1 MSTHNIE
8 ISWFQK
14 FAEANPFIKRFSFGE
29 PSTIDLGKE
38 GEYPIMHVQYNGTT
52 YGEKSVSSAYAITLL
67 DLPIDID
74 NKVIN
79 QREVISDMRQVA
91 EDILAAIQN
100 GDGGIFP
107 SKVSFENPNITI
119 FTEDY
124 TNVLS
129 GVQLDLNLT
138 YPFLYNFCISP
149 LGTGTETPNIPSTE
163 YSTGRIR
170 ISQEEVELGYAR
182 ELNFDDTFEVTL
194 IGNIAYITAL
204 GGGGGGGGSTW
215 FDGAGV
221 PSSGTG
227 SNGDYYLNTTNGDV
241 YNKSAG
247 TWSVVGNIKGPQG
260 DAGPAIE
267 LQVNATHIQWR
278 VVGDPT
284 WIDLIALSSIT
295 GADGA
300 DGREVELRV
309 SSNILQWRY
318 VGDASWTNL
327 IDLATLV
334 GTQIQSDWNQTD
346 NTQVDF
352 IKNKP
357 TIPSTTG
364 FVPYTG
370 ANADLDMGTHNV
382 TADHITLNV
391 NPSGA
396 GYVVGTTQWNNTLG
410 SSETLLKGG
419 NVTLKNGVDLVA
431 RIVNKVTPN
440 TTLTKAAYQAVRVS
454 GATGGRLSVALA
466 QANNDANSA
475 DTIGLVTETIATNQE
490 GFIIVVGQL
499 LDVNTTGSLQGETW
513 VDGDVLY
520 LSPTTAGAIT
530 KVKPTG
536 NGHIVV
542 IGYVEY
548 AHSSQGSIYVKV
560 MNGWE
565 LDELHDVNITSVAN
579 NQVLRYNSTS
589 QLWVND
595 SIPTVL
601 GYTPVT
607 DARTIT
613 IDGTTLDLSANRTF
627 ATTGSRQSASVNI
640 LTLQVGASTN
650 TFTAIATCTP
660 SAFNASEIVRQ
671 SVFGTDVSFTRLT
684 FVTQGVP
691 QSATGSL
698 TIVLRVNGVDSA
710 LSFTVL
716 PLTVPGV
723 FTVTGTVAVGATDR
737 VSIRCQNAA
746 TVNSMSI
753 VAITTTFTI

>member
-14 FAEANPFIKRFSFGE
+14 FAEANPFIKRFSFGD
-29 PSTIDLGKE
+29 PSGIDLGKE

-149 LGTGTETPNIPSTE
+149 LGTGTEEPNIPSTE

-182 ELNFDDTFEVTL
+182 ELNFDDTFEVSL
-194 IGNIAYITAL
+194 VGNIAYITAL

-227 SNGDYYLNTTNGDV
+227 INGDYYLNTTNGDV
-241 YNKSAG
+241 YRKSSG

-260 DAGPAIE
+260 DDGADGPAIE

-278 VVGDPT
+278 VVGAAT

-295 GADGA
+295 GS

-327 IDLATLV
+327 IDLTTL
-334 GTQIQSDWNQTD
+334 TA
-346 NTQVDF
+346 
-352 IKNKP
+352 
-357 TIPSTTG
+357 G

-370 ANADLDMGTHNV
+370 ATADLDMGTHNV

-391 NPSGA
+391 SPSGA
-396 GYVVGTTQWNNTLG
+396 GYVVGSTKWNNTLG

-419 NVTLKNGVDLVA
+419 NVSLKNGVDLVA

-440 TTLTKAAYQAVRVS
+440 TTLTKAAYQVVRVS
-454 GATGGRLSVALA
+454 GATGGRLSVNLA
-466 QANNDANSA
+466 QANNDNNSA
-475 DTIGLVTETIATNQE
+475 DTIGVVTETIATNQE
-490 GFIIVVGQL
+490 GFILCVGQL
-499 LDVNTTGSLQGETW
+499 ENINTTGSLQGETW

-520 LSPTTAGAIT
+520 LSPTTPGAIT

-548 AHSSQGSIYVKV
+548 AHVNNGSIYVKV

-565 LDELHDVNITSVAN
+565 LDELHDVDIISPAN

-607 DARTIT
+607 QARTIT
-613 IDGTTLDLSANRTF
+613 IDGTTLDLSADRTF
-627 ATTGSRQSASVNI
+627 TTTGSRQSASLNMVSLNVAAN
-640 LTLQVGASTN
+640 TTTFASIVT
-650 TFTAIATCTP
+650 TTP
-660 SAFNASEIVRQ
+660 SAFNTENVRQ
-671 SVFGTDVSFTRLT
+671 IAFGTAISFNRLT
-684 FVTQGVP
+684 IITNNAQT
-691 QSATGSL
+691 ATGNLVFTLRVAGADTSLSL
-698 TIVLRVNGVDSA
+698 TIVAGSA
-710 LSFTVL
+710 G
-716 PLTVPGV
+716 GV
-723 FTVTGTVAVGATDR
+723 FTASSTVSVGATDR
-737 VSIRCQNAA
+737 VAVKVQNTSTTVGSA
-746 TVNSMSI
+746 TITSMS
-753 VAITTTFTI
+753 TLFTI

>member
-14 FAEANPFIKRFSFGE
+14 FAEANPFIKRFSFGD
-29 PSTIDLGKE
+29 PSGIDLGKE

-74 NKVIN
+74 NKTIN

-91 EDILAAIQN
+91 EDILSAIRN

-107 SKVSFENPNITI
+107 TNVSFENPNITI

-149 LGTGTETPNIPSTE
+149 LGTGTEAPNLPSTE

-241 YNKSAG
+241 YRKTSG

-260 DAGPAIE
+260 NAGADGADGPAIE
-267 LQVNATHIQWR
+267 LQVSATHIQWR
-278 VVGDPT
+278 VVGDAT
-284 WIDLIALSSIT
+284 WINLIALSSIT
-295 GADGA
+295 GADG
-300 DGREVELRV
+300 REVELQV
-309 SSNILQWRY
+309 ATNILQWRY
-318 VGDASWTNL
+318 VGDVAWTNL
-327 IDLATLV
+327 IDLSTL
-334 GTQIQSDWNQTD
+334 
-346 NTQVDF
+346 
-352 IKNKP
+352 
-357 TIPSTTG
+357 G

-370 ANADLDMGTHNV
+370 ANADLDMGTFNI
-382 TADHITLNV
+382 TADHIALNV

-396 GYVVGTTQWNNTLG
+396 GYVVGSTRWNNTIG

-419 NVTLKNGVDLVA
+419 NVSLKNGVDLVA

-454 GATGGRLSVALA
+454 GATGGRLSVQLA
-466 QANNDANSA
+466 QANTDSNSA
-475 DTIGLVTETIATNQE
+475 DTIGLVTESIATNQE

-499 LDVNTTGSLQGETW
+499 SDINTTGSLQGETW
-513 VDGDVLY
+513 ADGDVLY
-520 LSPTTAGAIT
+520 LSPTTAGRIT
-530 KVKPTG
+530 NIKPTG
-536 NGHIVV
+536 ATGHIVV

-548 AHSSQGSIYVKV
+548 AHATQGSIYVKV

-565 LDELHDVNITSVAN
+565 LDELHNVNISSPTN

-589 QLWVND
+589 QLWENGTLTAASITD
-595 SIPTVL
+595 STDVGRRLVQLTNPSAITFLRINADNTV
-601 GYTPVT
+601 T
-607 DARTIT
+607 A
-613 IDGTTLDLSANRTF
+613 LSASDFRTAIGAPSQDTLTWGNSPNTNIAAGVTTFGMVSSGGSIAPSTTESTRAIKLNF
-627 ATTGSRQSASVNI
+627 AYEVISLTVRLANAQPASGSLVATFRKGASVGTMADTAIVATVAANTQDAESTASPITGSDGDFVSVKFVN
-640 LTLQVGASTN
+640 
-650 TFTAIATCTP
+650 
-660 SAFNASEIVRQ
+660 NASAV
-671 SVFGTDVSFTRLT
+671 SGTLLT
-684 FVTQGVP
+684 YY
-691 QSATGSL
+691 L
-698 TIVLRVNGVDSA
+698 ELRRTS
-710 LSFTVL
+710 
-716 PLTVPGV
+716 
-723 FTVTGTVAVGATDR
+723 
-737 VSIRCQNAA
+737 
-746 TVNSMSI
+746 
-753 VAITTTFTI
+753 

>member
-14 FAEANPFIKRFSFGE
+14 FAEANPFIKRFSFGD
-29 PSTIDLGKE
+29 PSGIDLGKE

-100 GDGGIFP
+100 GDGSIFP

-149 LGTGTETPNIPSTE
+149 LGTGTEEPNIPSTE

-182 ELNFDDTFEVTL
+182 ELNFDDTFEVSL
-194 IGNIAYITAL
+194 VGNIAYITAL

-241 YNKSAG
+241 YRKSAG

-260 DAGPAIE
+260 NAGTNGANGADGPAIE

-278 VVGDPT
+278 VVGAAT
-284 WIDLIALSSIT
+284 WIDLIALSTIT
-295 GADGA
+295 GS

-327 IDLATLV
+327 IDLTTL
-334 GTQIQSDWNQTD
+334 TA
-346 NTQVDF
+346 
-352 IKNKP
+352 
-357 TIPSTTG
+357 G

-370 ANADLDMGTHNV
+370 ATADLDMGTHNV

-391 NPSGA
+391 SPSGA
-396 GYVVGTTQWNNTLG
+396 GYVVGSTKWNNTLG

-419 NVTLKNGVDLVA
+419 NVSLKNGVDLVA

-440 TTLTKAAYQAVRVS
+440 TTLTKAAYQVVRVS
-454 GATGGRLSVALA
+454 GATGGRLSVDLA
-466 QANNDANSA
+466 QANNDNNSA

-490 GFIIVVGQL
+490 GFIITVGQL
-499 LDVNTTGSLQGETW
+499 ENINTTGSLQGETW

-548 AHSSQGSIYVKV
+548 AHVSNGSIYVKV

-565 LDELHDVNITSVAN
+565 LDELHDVDIISPAN

-607 DARTIT
+607 QARTIT
-613 IDGTTLDLSANRTF
+613 IDGTTLDLSANRSF
-627 ATTGSRQSASVNI
+627 STTGSRQSALLATPGANVGINTTTFSGLSSASNSTEGNRQNI
-640 LTLQVGASTN
+640 FGLPV
-650 TFTAIATCTP
+650 TFTGFGIITNNP
-660 SAFNASEIVRQ
+660 QPASGNLIITLRVAGADTAL
-671 SVFGTDVSFTRLT
+671 SY
-684 FVTQGVP
+684 
-691 QSATGSL
+691 
-698 TIVLRVNGVDSA
+698 TIVGGSGAGPFTASA
-710 LSFTVL
+710 S
-716 PLTVPGV
+716 
-723 FTVTGTVAVGATDR
+723 VAAGATDR
-737 VSIRCQNAA
+737 VAIKLQNTSTTNTSA
-746 TVNSMSI
+746 TI
-753 VAITTTFTI
+753 ITITTTFTI

>member
-14 FAEANPFIKRFSFGE
+14 FAEANPFIKRFSFGD
-29 PSTIDLGKE
+29 PSGIDLGKE

-100 GDGGIFP
+100 GDGSIFP

-149 LGTGTETPNIPSTE
+149 LGTGTEEPNIPSTE

-182 ELNFDDTFEVTL
+182 ELNFDDTFEVSL
-194 IGNIAYITAL
+194 VGNIAYITAL

-241 YNKSAG
+241 YRKSSG

-260 DAGPAIE
+260 DDGADGPAIE

-278 VVGDPT
+278 VVGDST
-284 WIDLIALSSIT
+284 WIDLIALSTIT
-295 GADGA
+295 GS

-327 IDLATLV
+327 IDLTTLIP
-334 GTQIQSDWNQTD
+334 TQVQSDWNQTD

-357 TIPSTTG
+357 TIPSAAG

-370 ANADLDMGTHNV
+370 ATADLDMGTHNV

-391 NPSGA
+391 SPSGA
-396 GYVVGTTQWNNTLG
+396 GYVVGATQWNNTLG
-410 SSETLLKGG
+410 SSQTLLKGG
-419 NVTLKNGVDLVA
+419 TVSLKNGVDLVA

-440 TTLTKAAYQAVRVS
+440 TTLTKAAYQVVRVS
-454 GATGGRLSVALA
+454 GATGGRLSVNLA

-475 DTIGLVTETIATNQE
+475 DTIGVVTETIATNQE
-490 GFIIVVGQL
+490 GFIITVGQL
-499 LDVNTTGSLQGETW
+499 ENINTTGSLQGETW
-513 VDGDVLY
+513 ADGDVLY
-520 LSPTTAGAIT
+520 LSPTTPGSIT

-548 AHSSQGSIYVKV
+548 AHVNNGSIYVKV

-607 DARTIT
+607 QARTIT

-627 ATTGSRQSASVNI
+627 STTGSRQSALLATPGANVAINTTTFSGLSSASNSTEGNRQNI
-640 LTLQVGASTN
+640 FGLPV
-650 TFTAIATCTP
+650 TFTGFGIITNNP
-660 SAFNASEIVRQ
+660 QPASGNLIITLRVAGADTAL
-671 SVFGTDVSFTRLT
+671 SY
-684 FVTQGVP
+684 
-691 QSATGSL
+691 
-698 TIVLRVNGVDSA
+698 TIVGGSGAGPFTASA
-710 LSFTVL
+710 S
-716 PLTVPGV
+716 
-723 FTVTGTVAVGATDR
+723 VAAGATDR
-737 VSIRCQNAA
+737 IAIKLQNTSTTNTSA
-746 TVNSMSI
+746 TI
-753 VAITTTFTI
+753 ITITTTFTI